1 MNPSLDSPSRPDTSV
16 GGDERARAR
25 RGRCG
30 ERAGDENNG
39 GVGGNEET
47 TEVQGMR
54 RRGWKE
60 EAGRGER
67 IR

>member
-1 MNPSLDSPSRPDTSV
+1 M
-16 GGDERARAR
+16 GGEPGGQLAR

-47 TEVQGMR
+47 TEEQGMR